1 MIVLKILLWIFLVI
15 LGLIV
20 LVCAVPADV
29 DFSYIDGKMKYKIKL
44 WFFDLMDSSKEG
56 FLDKRKRKKKLKAQK
71 KKEQETAP
79 ADSVEEYS
87 PPEDIGSAEDFD
99 NIEVPEDVQENESP
113 AAETVDEPIDDEPV
127 RDKKKKKEK
136 KNKKKD
142 KTAEDELPDDWDD
155 GEDDDGEEK
164 KSIGQKLEKLG
175 NIWLA
180 AKNPANMIFKGFKF
194 RNFYIDFIIANE
206 DAYKCALSYGRYS
219 TLIYCGL
226 AQFSR
231 LFTIRFKTVDIQPGF
246 GLDKGRWDT
255 SFSVRFRLGTAVI
268 AGIWFI
274 AVYLFRVMIPGKLKK
289 RREKRTAAVQK

>member
-44 WFFDLMDSSKEG
+44 WFFDIMDSSKEG

-87 PPEDIGSAEDFD
+87 PPEDIDFAEDFD

-127 RDKKKKKEK
+127 EDKKKKKEK
-136 KNKKKD
+136 KKKKKD
-142 KTAEDELPDDWDD
+142 KTAEDELPDDWGD

-175 NIWLA
+175 DIWLA

>member
-20 LVCAVPADV
+20 LVCAVPADI

-56 FLDKRKRKKKLKAQK
+56 FLDKRKCKKKLKAQK

-136 KNKKKD
+136 KKKKKD
-142 KTAEDELPDDWDD
+142 KTAEDELPDDWGD

>member
-127 RDKKKKKEK
+127 EDKKKKKEK
-136 KNKKKD
+136 KKKKKD
-142 KTAEDELPDDWDD
+142 KTAEDELPDGWDD

>member
-1 MIVLKILLWIFLVI
+1 
-15 LGLIV
+15 
-20 LVCAVPADV
+20 
-29 DFSYIDGKMKYKIKL
+29 
-44 WFFDLMDSSKEG
+44 
-56 FLDKRKRKKKLKAQK
+56 
-71 KKEQETAP
+71 
-79 ADSVEEYS
+79 
-87 PPEDIGSAEDFD
+87 
-99 NIEVPEDVQENESP
+99 
-113 AAETVDEPIDDEPV
+113 
-127 RDKKKKKEK
+127 
-136 KNKKKD
+136 
-142 KTAEDELPDDWDD
+142 
-155 GEDDDGEEK
+155 
-164 KSIGQKLEKLG
+164 
-175 NIWLA
+175 
-180 AKNPANMIFKGFKF
+180 MIFKGFKF

>member
-99 NIEVPEDVQENESP
+99 DIEVPEDVQENESP

-136 KNKKKD
+136 KKKKKD

-175 NIWLA
+175 DIWLA

>member
-29 DFSYIDGKMKYKIKL
+29 DFSYIDGKMKYRIKL

-56 FLDKRKRKKKLKAQK
+56 FLDKRKRKKKLKAEK
-71 KKEQETAP
+71 KRKEAVP
-79 ADSVEEYS
+79 DSVEEYS
-87 PPEDIGSAEDFD
+87 PPDEAER
-99 NIEVPEDVQENESP
+99 VQEDDELADMYDIADEDDVP
-113 AAETVDEPIDDEPV
+113 PETADEPIADEPV
-127 RDKKKKKEK
+127 KEKKKKDKKKKNKEA
-136 KNKKKD
+136 
-142 KTAEDELPDDWDD
+142 AEDELPDDWDD
-155 GEDDDGEEK
+155 GEDEDGEEK

-180 AKNPANMIFKGFKF
+180 AKNPASMIFKGFKF

-226 AQFSR
+226 AQLSR

-274 AVYLFRVMIPGKLKK
+274 AVYLFRVIIPGKLKK
-289 RREKRTAAVQK
+289 RKEKRTAAVQK

>member
-29 DFSYIDGKMKYKIKL
+29 DFSYIDGKMKYRIKL

-56 FLDKRKRKKKLKAQK
+56 FLDKRKRKKKLKAEK
-71 KKEQETAP
+71 KRKEAVP
-79 ADSVEEYS
+79 DSVEEYS
-87 PPEDIGSAEDFD
+87 PPDEAER
-99 NIEVPEDVQENESP
+99 VQEDDELADMYDIADEDDVP
-113 AAETVDEPIDDEPV
+113 PETADEPIADEPV
-127 RDKKKKKEK
+127 KEKKKKDKKKKKKEA
-136 KNKKKD
+136 
-142 KTAEDELPDDWDD
+142 AEDELPDDWDD
-155 GEDDDGEEK
+155 GEDEDGEEK

-180 AKNPANMIFKGFKF
+180 AKNPASMIFKGFKF

-226 AQFSR
+226 AQLSR

-274 AVYLFRVMIPGKLKK
+274 AVYLFRVIIPGKLKK
-289 RREKRTAAVQK
+289 RKEKRTAAVQK

>member
-29 DFSYIDGKMKYKIKL
+29 DFSYIDGKMKYRIKL

-56 FLDKRKRKKKLKAQK
+56 FLDKRKRKKKLKAEK
-71 KKEQETAP
+71 KRKEAVP
-79 ADSVEEYS
+79 DSVEEYS
-87 PPEDIGSAEDFD
+87 PPDEAER
-99 NIEVPEDVQENESP
+99 VQEDDELADMYDIADEDDVP
-113 AAETVDEPIDDEPV
+113 PETADEPIADEPV
-127 RDKKKKKEK
+127 KENKKKDKKKKKKEA
-136 KNKKKD
+136 
-142 KTAEDELPDDWDD
+142 AEDELPDDWDD

-180 AKNPANMIFKGFKF
+180 AKNPASMIFKGFKF

-274 AVYLFRVMIPGKLKK
+274 AVYLFRVIIPGKLKK
-289 RREKRTAAVQK
+289 RKEKRTAAVQK

>member
-29 DFSYIDGKMKYKIKL
+29 DFSYIDGKMKYRIKL

-56 FLDKRKRKKKLKAQK
+56 FLDKRKRKKKLKAEK
-71 KKEQETAP
+71 KRKEAVP
-79 ADSVEEYS
+79 DSVEEYS
-87 PPEDIGSAEDFD
+87 PPDEAER
-99 NIEVPEDVQENESP
+99 VQEDDELADMYDIADEDDVP
-113 AAETVDEPIDDEPV
+113 PETADEPIADEPV
-127 RDKKKKKEK
+127 KEKKKNDKKKKKKEA
-136 KNKKKD
+136 
-142 KTAEDELPDDWDD
+142 AEDELPDDWDV
-155 GEDDDGEEK
+155 GEDEDGEEK

-180 AKNPANMIFKGFKF
+180 AKNPASMIFKGFKF

-226 AQFSR
+226 AQLSR

-246 GLDKGRWDT
+246 GLDKGRWDS

-274 AVYLFRVMIPGKLKK
+274 AVYLFRVIIPGKLKK
-289 RREKRTAAVQK
+289 RKEKRTAAVQK

>member
-56 FLDKRKRKKKLKAQK
+56 FLDKRKRKKKLKAEK
-71 KKEQETAP
+71 KRKEAVP
-79 ADSVEEYS
+79 DSVEEYS

-136 KNKKKD
+136 KKKKKD
-142 KTAEDELPDDWDD
+142 KTAEDELPDDWGD

>member
-87 PPEDIGSAEDFD
+87 PPDEAER
-99 NIEVPEDVQENESP
+99 VQEDDELADMYNIADEDDVP
-113 AAETVDEPIDDEPV
+113 PETADEPIADEPV
-127 RDKKKKKEK
+127 KEKKKKDKKKKKKEA
-136 KNKKKD
+136 
-142 KTAEDELPDDWDD
+142 AEDELPDDWGD

>member
-99 NIEVPEDVQENESP
+99 DIEVPEDVQDNESP

-127 RDKKKKKEK
+127 EDKKKK
-136 KNKKKD
+136 KKKD

>member
-29 DFSYIDGKMKYKIKL
+29 DFSYIDGKMKYRIKL

-56 FLDKRKRKKKLKAQK
+56 FLDKRKRKKKLKAEKQR
-71 KKEQETAP
+71 KEAVP
-79 ADSVEEYS
+79 DSVEEYS
-87 PPEDIGSAEDFD
+87 PPDEAER
-99 NIEVPEDVQENESP
+99 VQEDDELADMYDIADEDDVP
-113 AAETVDEPIDDEPV
+113 PETADEPIADEPV
-127 RDKKKKKEK
+127 KEKKKKDKKKKNKEA
-136 KNKKKD
+136 
-142 KTAEDELPDDWDD
+142 AEDELPDDWDV
-155 GEDDDGEEK
+155 GEDEDGEEK

-180 AKNPANMIFKGFKF
+180 AKNPASMIFKGFKF

-226 AQFSR
+226 AQLSR

-274 AVYLFRVMIPGKLKK
+274 AVYLFRVIIPGKLKK
-289 RREKRTAAVQK
+289 RKEKRTAAVQK

>member
-99 NIEVPEDVQENESP
+99 DIEVPEDVQDNESP

-127 RDKKKKKEK
+127 EDKKKKKEK
-136 KNKKKD
+136 KKKKKD